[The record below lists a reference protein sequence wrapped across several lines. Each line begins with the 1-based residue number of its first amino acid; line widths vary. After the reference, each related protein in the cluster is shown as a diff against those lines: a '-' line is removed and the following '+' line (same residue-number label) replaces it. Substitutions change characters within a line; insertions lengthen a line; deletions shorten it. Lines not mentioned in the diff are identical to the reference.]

1 MTASTGSGKMRSADD
16 HTSGGLSK
24 QSNDSDVETV
34 DRLHDSWR
42 KAKITLQSDLKK
54 PSRRRRIAVLVV
66 TFLAVVGCLSGL
78 VVWKVARVYSAI
90 AAHSHERPPIEV
102 AAIKVTLSRLPTSID
117 SIGTLRA
124 IRIVDVA
131 PEVAGRIVSID
142 FEAGQKIVKETRLLQ
157 LDDRL
162 EQAQLKAAVS
172 RASYARLQLERSKAL
187 VVTQAESRQTLDQ
200 RQSEFD
206 QAQAAVEQLQTQ
218 IAYKAIVAP
227 FDGFLGLRQVNL
239 GEYLA
244 VGTKIVSLTA
254 LDELYV
260 NFAVPQQELSKLMPG
275 TSVSVRSDAFPGE
288 VFPATITA
296 IEPVVDTNTRNV
308 TVQATMK
315 NPDDQMRPGI
325 FVNVSVALPVR
336 ENVVLVPVTAVQ
348 ATASGDTAF
357 LVKDGKVDVV
367 PVKTGARVGEQ
378 IVIEAGLFP
387 GDTIITNGQV
397 RVYPGARVSIASKL
411 ATHEQKI
418 EGQ

>member
-1 MTASTGSGKMRSADD
+1 MTVSTGSEKMRSADD
-16 HTSGGLSK
+16 RTSGRLGK
-24 QSNDSDVETV
+24 QSNESDVETV
-34 DRLHDSWR
+34 DRSHDPWR
-42 KAKITLQSDLKK
+42 EAKITSQLDPKK

-66 TFLAVVGCLSGL
+66 AFLVVVSGLSGL
-78 VVWKVARVYSAI
+78 VVWKVARVYAAI

-102 AAIKVTLSRLPTSID
+102 AAIKVTPSRLPTSID

-142 FEAGQKIVKETRLLQ
+142 FEAGQKIIKETRLLQ

-172 RASYARLQLERSKAL
+172 RANYARLQLERSKAL
-187 VVTQAESRQTLDQ
+187 AVTQAESRQTLDQ

-275 TSVSVRSDAFPGE
+275 GSVSVRSDAFPGE

-296 IEPVVDTNTRNV
+296 IEPVIDTNTRNV

-315 NPDDQMRPGI
+315 NPGDRMRPGI

-378 IVIEAGLFP
+378 IVIEAGLSP
-387 GDTIITNGQV
+387 GDTIITSGQV
-397 RVYPGARVSIASKL
+397 RVYPGARVSVASKL
-411 ATHEQKI
+411 ATNERKI
-418 EGQ
+418 EEQ